1 MKIIS
6 VSWPCVSI
14 DYVHIISRSSS
25 LQMFFKIGV
34 LDNVEI
40 FTGKHLSL
48 FNKVTDIQSYGFV
61 KKDSNT
67 GFFLRII
74 RNFEERL
81 FYRTPPVAASIV
93 YKKTDEWYIEW
104 QRVATS
110 GTKSDNKWYKEW
122 QQVVQRVTTN
132 DNEWQRVVQQ
142 VTTKRMTTNGTKWYN
157 EWQRVTT
164 SDIEWREVT
173 TSGNFGPTSFFQII
187 RCWYEPFF
195 ISLSHR
201 LLQAVVMM
209 YSKSM

>member
-6 VSWPCVSI
+6 VSWSCLSI
-14 DYVHIISRSSS
+14 DYVHIISRSSH
-25 LQMFFKIGV
+25 LQMFFKTGV

-48 FNKVTDIQSYGFV
+48 FNKVKDIQSYDFV
-61 KKDSNT
+61 KNDPNT
-67 GFFLRII
+67 GVFLRIM

-93 YKKTDEWYIEW
+93 YKKTNEWYIEW

-110 GTKSDNKWYKEW
+110 GTNSDRKWYKEW

-142 VTTKRMTTNGTKWYN
+142 VTTNDNKWQQVVQRVIASDNQWHRMTRSDN
-157 EWQRVTT
+157 EW
-164 SDIEWREVT
+164 
-173 TSGNFGPTSFFQII
+173 
-187 RCWYEPFF
+187 
-195 ISLSHR
+195 
-201 LLQAVVMM
+201 
-209 YSKSM
+209 

>member
-81 FYRTPPVAASIV
+81 FYRTPPVAASIA

-122 QQVVQRVTTN
+122 QRMTMS
-132 DNEWQRVVQQ
+132 DNEWYNKWQRNEWQQMAPSGTTSDSEWQPVTSNDEKWQRVVILAQH
-142 VTTKRMTTNGTKWYN
+142 
-157 EWQRVTT
+157 
-164 SDIEWREVT
+164 
-173 TSGNFGPTSFFQII
+173 
-187 RCWYEPFF
+187 PF
-195 ISLSHR
+195 L
-201 LLQAVVMM
+201 
-209 YSKSM
+209 K